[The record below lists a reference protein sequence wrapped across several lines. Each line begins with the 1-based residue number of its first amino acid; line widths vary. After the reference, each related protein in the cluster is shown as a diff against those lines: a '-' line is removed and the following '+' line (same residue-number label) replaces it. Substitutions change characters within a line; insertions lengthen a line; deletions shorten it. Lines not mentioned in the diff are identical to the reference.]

1 MSKLK
6 SILFYYNLAFTFVL
20 LLIGLITKVIF
31 SSPALLIIFI
41 PLTIYFWGYL
51 IFNSKKI
58 NTPQSQ
64 YFWIFVSLLLIY
76 NFLATTIL
84 SFSTL
89 FFSKT
94 LPSIIVSFLYF
105 PYPIYFF
112 LTISHWFKKLKAAR
126 PAVSFNSPKP
136 SAEAVTAATIDP
148 RRRQFLKLL
157 GGTSLSLIFLS
168 LLNPKQAGA
177 AFFGSVPG
185 PGTISLKDVNGAKI
199 NPAEKQAT
207 DGYKISKIDD
217 ITSSTYAYYGF
228 VNQDGAWYIQR
239 ETLSGVNA
247 GDFQYYKGST
257 NFSSNWTSR
266 SSFSYDDFED
276 IF

>member
-6 SILFYYNLAFTFVL
+6 SILFYYNLAFTFIL

-31 SSPALLIIFI
+31 KSPFLLIIFI
-41 PLTIYFWGYL
+41 PLIVYFWGYL
-51 IFNSKKI
+51 IFNSKKVK
-58 NTPQSQ
+58 TPQNQS
-64 YFWIFVSLLLIY
+64 FWIFVSLLLIY

-84 SFSTL
+84 SLSTL
-89 FFSKT
+89 IFSKT
-94 LPSIIVSFLYF
+94 LPGIIVAFLYF

-112 LTISHWFKKLKAAR
+112 LTTSHWFKKLKVTH
-126 PAVSFNSPKP
+126 PLTPSPVSTSTTNS
-136 SAEAVTAATIDP
+136 ATIDP
-148 RRRQFLKLL
+148 RRRQFLKML

-185 PGTISLKDVNGAKI
+185 PGTVSLKDATGTKI

-217 ITSSTYAYYGF
+217 TSSNTYAYYGF
-228 VNQDGAWYIQR
+228 VNQSGEWYIQQ
-239 ETLSGVNA
+239 ETISGVNV
-247 GDFQYYKGST
+247 GNFQYYKGAT
-257 NFSSNWTSR
+257 NFSSNWASR
-266 SSFSYDDFED
+266 SSFVYDDFED